1 LRALPTLLVKNA
13 CLKCIPVTNDARQ
26 RLQSAIRS
34 YMIEPQKKADLHAK
48 AKRHQI
54 SRNTLTRGIWR
65 IKNNAYLS
73 NDMLGLGALLK
84 LFIEQS

>member
-1 LRALPTLLVKNA
+1 
-13 CLKCIPVTNDARQ
+13 
-26 RLQSAIRS
+26 
-34 YMIEPQKKADLHAK
+34 MIGPQKKADLHAK
-48 AKRHQI
+48 AQRHQI

-84 LFIEQS
+84 LFIRAASGLLEAFVKRG